1 MSLAEFPGEHAQC
14 EDFLNGLRDRW
25 RAALVWAAPSS
36 PVAATA
42 AAATPAGDDDFV
54 ACSPAMVRVAQL
66 LALAATTDD
75 PVLITGETGTGKE
88 VAAGRIHALSR
99 RAAGPFVAVNC
110 AAVPAPVFEREFFGH
125 ARGAYTGAD
134 HDAAGLVERAEGGTL
149 LLDEVGELPPEL
161 QSKLLRLLQEG
172 TYRRLGEPR
181 ERRASLRVIAATNAD
196 LLAMVTDGRFR
207 QDLYFRLQVLEIHLP
222 PLRDRGAD
230 IAALAHHAARR
241 ALGNDADAE
250 MVLGP
255 TLWSVLPLYAWPGNV
270 RELTGLVRR
279 ACLYH
284 RVGRPFTDDM
294 FPRGLR
300 ELVATA
306 AVVPTPDHHLALA
319 DQMAHT
325 ERTAIH
331 HALHA
336 ANGSRTHAAQLL
348 GISRKS
354 LYDKLKRLEPN
365 PHGGA
370 SRAASPRPVVKN

>member
-1 MSLAEFPGEHAQC
+1 
-14 EDFLNGLRDRW
+14 
-25 RAALVWAAPSS
+25 
-36 PVAATA
+36 
-42 AAATPAGDDDFV
+42 
-54 ACSPAMVRVAQL
+54 MVRVAQL

-88 VAAGRIHALSR
+88 VAASRIHTLSR
-99 RAAGPFVAVNC
+99 RAGGPFVAVNC

-134 HDAAGLVERAEGGTL
+134 HEAGGLVERADGGTL

-161 QSKLLRLLQEG
+161 QAKLLRLLQEG

-181 ERRASLRVIAATNAD
+181 ERHASLRVIAATNAD

-222 PLRDRGAD
+222 PLHDRGAD
-230 IAALAHHAARR
+230 IPALAHHAARR
-241 ALGNDADAE
+241 ALGPHADAE
-250 MVLGP
+250 VVLGP
-255 TLWSVLPLYAWPGNV
+255 VLWSALPLYNWPGNV

-284 RVGRPFTDDM
+284 KVGRPFTPDLY
-294 FPRGLR
+294 PRGLR
-300 ELVATA
+300 DLIAS
-306 AVVPTPDHHLALA
+306 TPLLCSPLLSPVLA
-319 DQMAHT
+319 DQVAHA
-325 ERTAIH
+325 ERTAIT

-336 ANGSRTHAAQLL
+336 ANGSRTQAAQLL

-354 LYDKLKRLEPN
+354 LYDKLKRLDPT
-365 PHGGA
+365 PSGA
-370 SRAASPRPVVKN
+370 SRAASPNPVVKN